1 MGDSIFSGFYW
12 KTAWK
17 ELSNLRKLI
26 FAALLGSLS
35 VIAGAFYIMVGD
47 NLRVYFTF
55 LITAAGC
62 AVYGPVMGV
71 VAAVVTDTLNFILF
85 PSGPY
90 FPGYVLSEICSALI
104 YALFLYRRKISLFRL
119 LGAKLMVN
127 YFVNVLLGCVW
138 SEILSG
144 KGYLYYL
151 VKSTIKNT
159 LMLPVEVIALSA
171 LFSFLAP
178 VFSRFGLP
186 LSYKKINFQQPGA
199 MAKPVLILGIV
210 FILGCLCSLYYGIT
224 SASEAYVFYILAV
237 LFAMIGVILF
247 IYGCVHSLAGHSVQ

>member
-1 MGDSIFSGFYW
+1 MGNSIFSGFYW

-17 ELSNLRKLI
+17 ELSSLRKLI
-26 FAALLGSLS
+26 FAAFLCSLS

-55 LITAAGC
+55 LITAVGC
-62 AVYGPVMGV
+62 AVYGPVMAS

-104 YALFLYRRKISLFRL
+104 FALFLYRRKINLFRL
-119 LGAKLMVN
+119 LGAKVLVN
-127 YFVNVLLGCVW
+127 SFVNVLLGCIW
-138 SEILSG
+138 SEILGG

-151 VKSTIKNT
+151 LKSVIKNT

-171 LFSFLAP
+171 LFSLLVP

-186 LSYKKINFQQPGA
+186 LSYEKINLRKPGV

-210 FILGCLCSLYYGIT
+210 FILGCLCSIYYSTTTDSG
-224 SASEAYVFYILAV
+224 AYVFCILAV
-237 LFAMIGVILF
+237 LFGIVGGTLF
-247 IYGCVHSLAGHSVQ
+247 IYGCVHTFTGHAVQ

>member
-1 MGDSIFSGFYW
+1 
-12 KTAWK
+12 
-17 ELSNLRKLI
+17 
-26 FAALLGSLS
+26 
-35 VIAGAFYIMVGD
+35 MVGD

-144 KGYLYYL
+144 KGYLCLLY
-151 VKSTIKNT
+151 T
-159 LMLPVEVIALSA
+159 
-171 LFSFLAP
+171 
-178 VFSRFGLP
+178 SR
-186 LSYKKINFQQPGA
+186 
-199 MAKPVLILGIV
+199 
-210 FILGCLCSLYYGIT
+210 
-224 SASEAYVFYILAV
+224 
-237 LFAMIGVILF
+237 
-247 IYGCVHSLAGHSVQ
+247 CV